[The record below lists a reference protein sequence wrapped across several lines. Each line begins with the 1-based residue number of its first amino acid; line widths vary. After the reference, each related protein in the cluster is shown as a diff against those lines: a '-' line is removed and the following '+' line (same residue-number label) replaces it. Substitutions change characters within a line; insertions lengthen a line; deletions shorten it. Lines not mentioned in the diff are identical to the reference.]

1 MRPMAVRRALR
12 LKVPWIWLVLAAVTL
27 LPLAACGGLDTA
39 GGNHSVES
47 GRESLA
53 RAYASQVRGVI
64 PDSTSLEQFVAQMPA
79 DIQPEIEVTP
89 THRRMFTWRFADG
102 SRIIAYFNT
111 RGPEGSG
118 QGLVL
123 YAVDLQD

>member
-1 MRPMAVRRALR
+1 MTIGRALR
-12 LKVPWIWLVLAAVTL
+12 LKVSWVRLVLAAVTFVL
-27 LPLAACGGLDTA
+27 LVACGGLDA
-39 GGNHSVES
+39 PGGSHRVES
-47 GRESLA
+47 ERNSLA

-64 PDSTSLEQFVAQMPA
+64 PDSTSLEEFVARMPA
-79 DIQPEIEVTP
+79 DIQPEIELTP

-111 RGPEGSG
+111 RDPQGSG